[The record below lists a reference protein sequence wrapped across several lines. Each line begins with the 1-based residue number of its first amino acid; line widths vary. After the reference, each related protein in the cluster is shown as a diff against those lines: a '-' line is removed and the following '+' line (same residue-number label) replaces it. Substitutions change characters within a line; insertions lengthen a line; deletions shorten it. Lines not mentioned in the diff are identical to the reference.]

1 MASSPGSP
9 DVEAQRQQI
18 SLILSDV
25 LRVIEKLPHSLVVG
39 TADGPIASHF
49 SNFDIDPEE
58 GPYFTVNR
66 AWERTFQKTGEAAIT
81 GGQYGVKL
89 VHDFLAHFLH
99 IPGIEDNGGL
109 DLMLKRVHQ
118 LAEMLQ
124 KVSVA
129 ARVKDGSGAGGPTTS
144 SLKIKLKKGVG
155 TGKTSA
161 LNKQA
166 SRQEGQA
173 EEDPDYAPPRRE
185 PLSPQVTDSEDS
197 DEAVREQIKVVNSNE
212 RFHC

>member
-1 MASSPGSP
+1 MYRNYEVTVLPSVPSVPVFPSLEGCGNIS
-9 DVEAQRQQI
+9 EAEAEWWFQCWNIGTIGMQQQI

-49 SNFDIDPEE
+49 SNFDINPEE
-58 GPYFTVNR
+58 GPYFTVNC
-66 AWERTFQKTGEAAIT
+66 AWEWTFQKTGEAAIT

-89 VHDFLAHFLH
+89 VHNFLAHFLH

-109 DLMLKRVHQ
+109 DLMLRRVHQ

-129 ARVKDGSGAGGPTTS
+129 ARAKDGNGPTS
-144 SLKIKLKKGVG
+144 GLKIKLKKGVS
-155 TGKTSA
+155 KPSA
-161 LNKQA
+161 PNKQA
-166 SRQEGQA
+166 NQRCLWWSF
-173 EEDPDYAPPRRE
+173 Y
-185 PLSPQVTDSEDS
+185 
-197 DEAVREQIKVVNSNE
+197 
-212 RFHC
+212 